1 MIVLMKKQKLYNV
14 SSLARKLG
22 VHRQTVIYWIKKEW
36 IKPRRDYRNYPVF
49 TDEDVKKIINW
60 KKTIN

>member
-1 MIVLMKKQKLYNV
+1 MKKQKLYNV